1 MKIERLQKRCRFL
14 KTVFWINRI
23 LIDVI
28 AVLAVSILLSL
39 LFKTYSVM
47 ALAQR
52 LILVV
57 VLAFSVS
64 FFDLFSDEARD
75 NYRDAKRQLQREIK
89 RQNIDPF
96 FFPKKKK

>member
-1 MKIERLQKRCRFL
+1 MKIERLQKRCLFL

-28 AVLAVSILLSL
+28 AVLAVSILLGL

-57 VLAFSVS
+57 ILAFSIS
-64 FFDLFSDEARD
+64 FFDLFVDEARD
-75 NYRDAKRQLQREIK
+75 NYRDAKRQLQREIR

-96 FFPKKKK
+96 FFPKKK